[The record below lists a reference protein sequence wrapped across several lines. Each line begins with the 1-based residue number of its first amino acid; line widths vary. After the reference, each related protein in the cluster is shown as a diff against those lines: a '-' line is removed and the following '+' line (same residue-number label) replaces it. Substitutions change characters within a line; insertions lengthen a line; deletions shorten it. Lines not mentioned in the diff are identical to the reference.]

1 MTAQPASPLPAPPST
16 LAQFDLSRRSG
27 LVTGAA
33 SGIGLAYAEVLA
45 EAGAKV
51 TLTDIDGEG
60 AERAAARLR
69 DAGHD
74 ARSARVDVRDLAAV
88 AAAFDGH
95 VAAWGGCDIAFAN
108 AGLDVGNG
116 FWTPGDKRNPAGQID
131 AYDPERWDR
140 SIAINLTGVFHTVR
154 EAARVMKANE
164 ANGQRR
170 GGSIVI
176 TSSNAAEVNEAIV
189 GVPYMAAKAG
199 VKHFMRH
206 AAYELAA
213 FGIRVNAIAPG
224 PFVTNIGDGWV
235 KKNPA
240 AKQAWDALVPVG
252 RMAETYQ
259 IKPLALLLAS
269 DAGSYMTG
277 SHVMIDGGMQLG
289 PVKPL
294 VFEE

>member
-1 MTAQPASPLPAPPST
+1 MKT
-16 LAQFDLSRRSG
+16 LDQFDLTGRSG

-51 TLTDIDGEG
+51 TLTDIDAEG
-60 AERAAARLR
+60 AARECARLV
-69 DAGHD
+69 DQGYE
-74 ARSARVDVRDLAAV
+74 ARWDSCDVSKLDDVAR
-88 AAAFDGH
+88 AFDHH
-95 VAAWGGCDIAFAN
+95 VAAYGGCDVAFAN

-116 FWTPGDKRNPAGQID
+116 FWTPEGKRNPEGQID
-131 AYDPERWDR
+131 VYDPDRWYK
-140 SIAINLTGVFHTVR
+140 SIGINLNGVFHTVR
-154 EAARVMKANE
+154 EAARVMKANK
-164 ANGQRR
+164 ARR

-240 AKQAWDALVPVG
+240 AKAAWDELVPVG
-252 RMAETYQ
+252 KMAETYQ

-277 SHVMIDGGMQLG
+277 AHVMIDGGMQLG

-294 VFEE
+294 NS

>member
-1 MTAQPASPLPAPPST
+1 MESQGSMKT
-16 LAQFDLSRRSG
+16 LDQFDVRGRSA

-33 SGIGLAYAEVLA
+33 SGIGLAYAECMA
-45 EAGAKV
+45 EAGARV

-60 AERAAARLR
+60 AAREAQRLVDEGYEARFAICDVSDLR
-69 DAGHD
+69 Q
-74 ARSARVDVRDLAAV
+74 V
-88 AAAFDGH
+88 AKAFDDH
-95 VAAWGGCDIAFAN
+95 VTIYGGCDIAFAN
-108 AGLDVGNG
+108 AGLDVGGG
-116 FWTPGDKRNPAGQID
+116 FWTPENARNPEGQID
-131 AYDPERWDR
+131 VYDPDRWYK
-140 SIAINLTGVFHTVR
+140 SIGINLNGVFHTVR
-154 EAARVMKANE
+154 EAARVMKAN
-164 ANGQRR
+164 AKGKSGRR

-213 FGIRVNAIAPG
+213 YGIRVNAIAPG

-240 AKQAWDALVPVG
+240 AKKAWDELVPVG

-277 SHVMIDGGMQLG
+277 AHVMIDGGMQLG
-289 PVKPL
+289 PIKPL
-294 VFEE
+294 D

>member
-1 MTAQPASPLPAPPST
+1 MEGPKT
-16 LAQFDLSRRSG
+16 LEQFDIAGRSA

-33 SGIGLAYAEVLA
+33 SGIGLAYAECMA
-45 EAGAKV
+45 EAGARV
-51 TLTDIDGEG
+51 TLTDIDAAG
-60 AERAAARLR
+60 AEREAKRLVEEGYEARW
-69 DAGHD
+69 
-74 ARSARVDVRDLAAV
+74 DVCDVSQLDQV
-88 AAAFDGH
+88 ATAFDNH
-95 VAAWGGCDIAFAN
+95 VAAYGGCNIVFAN
-108 AGLDVGNG
+108 AGLDVGGG
-116 FWTPGDKRNPAGQID
+116 FWTPEGDRNPEGQID
-131 AYDPERWDR
+131 VYDPQRWYK
-140 SIAINLTGVFHTVR
+140 SIGINLTGAFHTVR

-164 ANGQRR
+164 RNSHRR

-206 AAYELAA
+206 TAYELAA
-213 FGIRVNAIAPG
+213 YGIRVNAIAPG

-240 AKQAWDALVPVG
+240 AKAAWDEMVPVG
-252 RMAETYQ
+252 RMAETWQ

-277 SHVMIDGGMQLG
+277 AHVMIDGGMQLG

-294 VFEE
+294 D

>member
-1 MTAQPASPLPAPPST
+1 MTDPKT
-16 LAQFDLSRRSG
+16 LDQFDVSGRSA

-33 SGIGLAYAEVLA
+33 SGIGLAYAEVMA

-51 TLTDIDGEG
+51 TLTDVDAEG
-60 AERAAARLR
+60 AAREAQRLADLGYEVRWDTCDVSELDQVKRA
-69 DAGHD
+69 
-74 ARSARVDVRDLAAV
+74 VDD
-88 AAAFDGH
+88 H
-95 VAAWGGCDIAFAN
+95 VKAYGGLDICFAN
-108 AGLDVGNG
+108 AGVDAGNG
-116 FWTPGDKRNPAGQID
+116 FWTPNDTRNPDGQID
-131 AYDPERWDR
+131 VYDPDRWYR
-140 SIAINLTGVFHTVR
+140 SININLNGVFHTVR
-154 EAARVMKANE
+154 EAARAMKANE
-164 ANGQRR
+164 ASGGRR
-170 GGSIVI
+170 GGAIVI

-224 PFVTNIGDGWV
+224 PFVTNIGGGYV
-235 KKNPA
+235 KKNPQA
-240 AKQAWDALVPVG
+240 RKAWDELVPVG
-252 RMAETYQ
+252 SMAETYQ

-277 SHVMIDGGMQLG
+277 AHVMIDGGMQLG

-294 VFEE
+294 VFEED

>member
-1 MTAQPASPLPAPPST
+1 MSGQPKT
-16 LAQFDLSRRSG
+16 LDQFDLSGRSG

-51 TLTDIDGEG
+51 TLTDIDAEG
-60 AERAAARLR
+60 AARECARLV
-69 DAGHD
+69 DQGYE
-74 ARSARVDVRDLAAV
+74 ARWDVCDVSKLDEVAR
-88 AAAFDGH
+88 AFDHH
-95 VAAWGGCDIAFAN
+95 VAAYGGCDVAFAN

-116 FWTPGDKRNPAGQID
+116 FWTPEGTRNPEGQID
-131 AYDPERWDR
+131 VYDPDRWYK
-140 SIAINLTGVFHTVR
+140 SIGINLNGVFHTVR
-154 EAARVMKANE
+154 EAARVMKANKH
-164 ANGQRR
+164 RR

-213 FGIRVNAIAPG
+213 YGIRVNAIAPG

-240 AKQAWDALVPVG
+240 AKKAWDELVPVG

-277 SHVMIDGGMQLG
+277 AHVMIDGGMQLG
-289 PVKPL
+289 PIKPL
-294 VFEE
+294 T

>member
-1 MTAQPASPLPAPPST
+1 MTSDPRT
-16 LAQFDLSRRSG
+16 LDQFDVRGRSAF
-27 LVTGAA
+27 VTGAA
-33 SGIGLAYAEVLA
+33 SGLGLAYAETMA

-51 TLTDIDGEG
+51 TLTDIDAAG
-60 AERAAARLR
+60 AERETKRLV
-69 DAGHD
+69 DAGYE
-74 ARSARVDVRDLAAV
+74 ARWDFCDVAQLDQV
-88 AAAFDGH
+88 AAAVDNH
-95 VAAWGGCDIAFAN
+95 VAAYGGLDICFAN
-108 AGLDVGNG
+108 AGLDVGGG
-116 FWTPGDKRNPAGQID
+116 FWTPNDDRNPEGQID
-131 AYDPERWDR
+131 VYEPERWYK
-140 SIAINLTGVFHTVR
+140 SIGINLTGCFHTVR
-154 EAARVMKANE
+154 EAARAMKANE
-164 ANGQRR
+164 RNGQRR

-213 FGIRVNAIAPG
+213 YGIRVNAIAPG

-235 KKNPA
+235 KKNPQ
-240 AKQAWDALVPVG
+240 AKKAWDELCPLG

-289 PVKPL
+289 PIKPL
-294 VFEE
+294 NS

>member
-1 MTAQPASPLPAPPST
+1 MSDPRT
-16 LAQFDLSRRSG
+16 LDQFDISGRSA

-33 SGIGLAYAEVLA
+33 SGIGLAYAECMA

-51 TLTDIDGEG
+51 TLTDIDVEG
-60 AERAAARLR
+60 VAREAKRLKEL
-69 DAGHD
+69 GHD
-74 ARSARVDVRDLAAV
+74 VRWAVCDVTDILEV
-88 AAAFDGH
+88 SSVFDEH
-95 VAAWGGCDIAFAN
+95 VAAYGGCDIAFAN

-116 FWTPGDKRNPAGQID
+116 FWSPEDKRNPAGQID
-131 AYDPERWDR
+131 VYEKARWDR
-140 SIAINLTGVFHTVR
+140 SIDINLTGVFHTVR
-154 EAARVMKANE
+154 EAARVMKRNE
-164 ANGQRR
+164 GRTGRR

-213 FGIRVNAIAPG
+213 YGIRVNAIAPG

-240 AKQAWDALVPVG
+240 AKAAWDKLVPVG

-277 SHVMIDGGMQLG
+277 AHVMIDGGMQLG

-294 VFEE
+294 ND

>member
-1 MTAQPASPLPAPPST
+1 MAEPKT
-16 LAQFDLSRRSG
+16 LDQFDLTGRTA

-33 SGIGLAYAEVLA
+33 SGIGLAYAEAMA

-51 TLTDIDGEG
+51 TITDIDAEG
-60 AERAAARLR
+60 AEREAARFVEQ
-69 DAGHD
+69 GHD
-74 ARSARVDVRDLAAV
+74 ARWDVCDVSDLEQVAR
-88 AAAFDGH
+88 AFDDH
-95 VAAWGGCDIAFAN
+95 VAAYGGCDIAFAN
-108 AGLDVGNG
+108 AGLDVGDG
-116 FWTPGDKRNPAGQID
+116 FWSPEDKRNPTGQID
-131 AYDPERWDR
+131 VYPKEKWDK

-164 ANGQRR
+164 ANGGRR

-206 AAYELAA
+206 SAYELAA
-213 FGIRVNAIAPG
+213 YGIRVNAIAPG

-235 KKNPA
+235 KKNPK
-240 AKQAWDALVPVG
+240 AKEAWDKLVPVG

-277 SHVMIDGGMQLG
+277 AHVMIDGGMQLG
-289 PVKPL
+289 PIKPL
-294 VFEE
+294 ND

>member
-1 MTAQPASPLPAPPST
+1 MIEGPRT
-16 LAQFDLSRRSG
+16 LDQFDIRGRSA

-33 SGIGLAYAEVLA
+33 SGIGLAYAECMA
-45 EAGAKV
+45 EAGARV
-51 TLTDIDGEG
+51 TLTDIDAAGVQLEAERLAGEG
-60 AERAAARLR
+60 HEVRWAAC
-69 DAGHD
+69 
-74 ARSARVDVRDLAAV
+74 DVSKLEQV

-95 VAAWGGCDIAFAN
+95 VAAFGGCDIAFAN

-116 FWTPGDKRNPAGQID
+116 FWSPENKRNRAGQID
-131 AYDPERWDR
+131 VYPKEAWDK
-140 SIAINLTGVFHTVR
+140 SIGINLTGVFHTVR
-154 EAARVMKANE
+154 EAARVMKANKD
-164 ANGQRR
+164 RR

-213 FGIRVNAIAPG
+213 HGIRVNAIAPG

-240 AKQAWDALVPVG
+240 AKKAWDELVPVG
-252 RMAETYQ
+252 RMAETWQ

-294 VFEE
+294 D

>member
-1 MTAQPASPLPAPPST
+1 VSEPKT
-16 LAQFDLSRRSG
+16 LDQFDLTGRTA

-33 SGIGLAYAEVLA
+33 SGIGLAYAEAVA

-51 TLTDIDGEG
+51 TITDIDAEG
-60 AERAAARLR
+60 AEREAARFVEQ
-69 DAGHD
+69 GYD
-74 ARSARVDVRDLAAV
+74 ARWDVCDVSDLEQVAR
-88 AAAFDGH
+88 AFDDH
-95 VAAWGGCDIAFAN
+95 VAAYGGCDIAFAN
-108 AGLDVGNG
+108 AGLDVGDG
-116 FWTPGDKRNPAGQID
+116 FWSPEDKRNPAGQID
-131 AYDPERWDR
+131 VYPKEKWDK

-164 ANGQRR
+164 ANGGRR

-206 AAYELAA
+206 SAYELAA
-213 FGIRVNAIAPG
+213 YGIRVNAIAPG

-235 KKNPA
+235 KKNPK
-240 AKQAWDALVPVG
+240 AKEAWDKLVPVG

-289 PVKPL
+289 PIKPL
-294 VFEE
+294 ND

>member
-1 MTAQPASPLPAPPST
+1 MKT
-16 LAQFDLSRRSG
+16 LDQFDIAGRSA

-33 SGIGLAYAEVLA
+33 SGIGLAYAEVMA

-51 TLTDIDGEG
+51 TLADLDMEG
-60 AERAAARLR
+60 AEREAARLR
-69 DAGHD
+69 DSGAD
-74 ARSARVDVRDLAAV
+74 ARAVRCDVSQLDQV
-88 AAAFDGH
+88 VAAFDSH
-95 VAAWGGCDIAFAN
+95 VEAFGGCDIAFAN

-116 FWTPGDKRNPAGQID
+116 FWTPEGTRNPEGQID
-131 AYDPERWDR
+131 VYPAESWYK
-140 SIAINLTGVFHTVR
+140 SIGINLNGAFHTVR
-154 EAARVMKANE
+154 EAARVMKQNE
-164 ANGQRR
+164 ERTGRR

-213 FGIRVNAIAPG
+213 HGIRVNAIAPG
-224 PFVTNIGDGWV
+224 PFVTNIGGGWV

-240 AKQAWDALVPVG
+240 AKKAWDELVPVG

-294 VFEE
+294 NE

>member
-1 MTAQPASPLPAPPST
+1 MADPKT
-16 LAQFDLSRRSG
+16 LDQFDITGRSA

-33 SGIGLAYAEVLA
+33 SGIGLAYAEVMA

-51 TLTDIDGEG
+51 TLTDIDAEG
-60 AERAAARLR
+60 AAREAQRLADEGYEARWAAC
-69 DAGHD
+69 
-74 ARSARVDVRDLAAV
+74 DVADLDQV
-88 AAAFDGH
+88 AKAFDDH
-95 VAAWGGCDIAFAN
+95 VSAFGGCDIAFAN

-116 FWTPGDKRNPAGQID
+116 FWTPDDKRNPAGQID
-131 AYDPERWDR
+131 VYPKESWDK
-140 SIAINLTGVFHTVR
+140 SIGINLTGIFHTVR
-154 EAARVMKANE
+154 EAARVMKANKE
-164 ANGQRR
+164 RR
-170 GGSIVI
+170 GGSIVV

-213 FGIRVNAIAPG
+213 YGIRVNAIAPG

-235 KKNPA
+235 KKNPQ
-240 AKQAWDALVPVG
+240 AKLAWDKLVPVG
-252 RMAETYQ
+252 RMAETWQ

-294 VFEE
+294 DG

>member
-1 MTAQPASPLPAPPST
+1 MIEGPRT
-16 LAQFDLSRRSG
+16 LDQFDIRGRSA

-33 SGIGLAYAEVLA
+33 SGIGLAYAECMA
-45 EAGAKV
+45 EAGARV
-51 TLTDIDGEG
+51 TLTDIDAAGVQLEAERLAGEG
-60 AERAAARLR
+60 HEVRWAAC
-69 DAGHD
+69 
-74 ARSARVDVRDLAAV
+74 DVSKLEQV

-95 VAAWGGCDIAFAN
+95 VAAFGGCDIAFAN

-116 FWTPGDKRNPAGQID
+116 FWSPENKRNPAGQID
-131 AYDPERWDR
+131 VYPKEAWDK
-140 SIAINLTGVFHTVR
+140 SIGINLTGVFHTVR
-154 EAARVMKANE
+154 EAARVMKANKD
-164 ANGQRR
+164 RR

-213 FGIRVNAIAPG
+213 HGIRVNAIAPG

-240 AKQAWDALVPVG
+240 AKKAWDELVPVG
-252 RMAETYQ
+252 RMAETWQ

-294 VFEE
+294 D

>member
-1 MTAQPASPLPAPPST
+1 MKT
-16 LAQFDLSRRSG
+16 LDQFDLTGRSG

-33 SGIGLAYAEVLA
+33 SGLGLAYAEVLA

-51 TLTDIDGEG
+51 TLTDIDAEG
-60 AERAAARLR
+60 AARECARLV
-69 DAGHD
+69 DQGYD
-74 ARSARVDVRDLAAV
+74 ARWDSCDVSKLEDVAR
-88 AAAFDGH
+88 AFDHH
-95 VAAWGGCDIAFAN
+95 VAAYGGCDVAFAN

-116 FWTPGDKRNPAGQID
+116 FWTPEGTRNPDGQID
-131 AYDPERWDR
+131 VYDPDRWYK
-140 SIAINLTGVFHTVR
+140 SIGINLNGVFHTVR
-154 EAARVMKANE
+154 EAARVMKANRHRP
-164 ANGQRR
+164 NGRR

-213 FGIRVNAIAPG
+213 YGIRVNAIAPG

-240 AKQAWDALVPVG
+240 AKAAWDQLVPVG

-259 IKPLALLLAS
+259 VKPLALLLAS

-277 SHVMIDGGMQLG
+277 AHVMIDGGMQLG

-294 VFEE
+294 ND

>member
-1 MTAQPASPLPAPPST
+1 MTQPKT
-16 LAQFDLSRRSG
+16 LDQFDLTGRSG

-51 TLTDIDGEG
+51 TITDVDAEG
-60 AERAAARLR
+60 AAREAQRLV

-74 ARSARVDVRDLAAV
+74 VRWDSCDVADLAQV
-88 AAAFDGH
+88 AQAFDNH
-95 VAAWGGCDIAFAN
+95 VAAFGGCDVAFAN
-108 AGLDVGNG
+108 AGIDVGNG
-116 FWTPGDKRNPAGQID
+116 FWTPEGNRNPEGQID
-131 AYDPERWDR
+131 VYDPERWYK
-140 SIAINLTGVFHTVR
+140 SIGINLNGVFHTVR

-206 AAYELAA
+206 SAYELAA
-213 FGIRVNAIAPG
+213 YGVRVNAIAPG

-240 AKQAWDALVPVG
+240 AKKAWDELVPVG

-277 SHVMIDGGMQLG
+277 AHVMIDGGMQLG
-289 PVKPL
+289 PIKPL
-294 VFEE
+294 ND

>member
-1 MTAQPASPLPAPPST
+1 MAEPKT
-16 LAQFDLSRRSG
+16 LDQFDLTGRSG

-33 SGIGLAYAEVLA
+33 SGIGLAYAEALA

-51 TLTDIDGEG
+51 TLTDIDAAG
-60 AERAAARLR
+60 AEREAKRFIDQGYEARW
-69 DAGHD
+69 
-74 ARSARVDVRDLAAV
+74 DVCDVSDLAQV
-88 AAAFDGH
+88 AQTFDNH
-95 VAAWGGCDIAFAN
+95 VAAYGGLDVAFAN

-116 FWTPGDKRNPAGQID
+116 FWSPEGERNPEGQID
-131 AYDPERWDR
+131 VYDPERWYK
-140 SIAINLTGVFHTVR
+140 SIGINLNGVFHTVR

-164 ANGQRR
+164 ANGPKGSGRR

-213 FGIRVNAIAPG
+213 YGIRVNAIAPG

-240 AKQAWDALVPVG
+240 AKKAWDELVPVG

-289 PVKPL
+289 PIKPL
-294 VFEE
+294 ND

>member
-1 MTAQPASPLPAPPST
+1 VTGTPTALE
-16 LAQFDLSRRSG
+16 QFDIKGRSA

-33 SGIGLAYAEVLA
+33 SGIGLAYAECMA
-45 EAGAKV
+45 EAGARV
-51 TLTDIDGEG
+51 TLTDIDAAG
-60 AERAAARLR
+60 AEREAHRLVGEGYEVRWAAC
-69 DAGHD
+69 
-74 ARSARVDVRDLAAV
+74 DVSDLEQV
-88 AAAFDGH
+88 AHAFDEH
-95 VAAWGGCDIAFAN
+95 VAAYGGCDIAFAN

-116 FWTPGDKRNPAGQID
+116 FWSPENERNPAGQID
-131 AYDPERWDR
+131 VYSKAAWDR
-140 SIAINLTGVFHTVR
+140 SIGINLTGVFHTVR

-164 ANGQRR
+164 ERGGRR
-170 GGSIVI
+170 GGAIVI

-213 FGIRVNAIAPG
+213 YGIRVNAIAPG

-240 AKQAWDALVPVG
+240 AKRAWDELVPVG

-277 SHVMIDGGMQLG
+277 AHVMIDGGMQLG
-289 PVKPL
+289 PVKPID
-294 VFEE
+294 

>member
-1 MTAQPASPLPAPPST
+1 VKT
-16 LAQFDLSRRSG
+16 LDQFDMTGRSG

-51 TLTDIDGEG
+51 TLTDIDAEG
-60 AERAAARLR
+60 AARECARLV
-69 DAGHD
+69 DQGYD
-74 ARSARVDVRDLAAV
+74 ARWDSCDVSRLADV
-88 AAAFDGH
+88 TRAFDHH
-95 VAAWGGCDIAFAN
+95 VAAYGGCDVAFAN

-116 FWTPGDKRNPAGQID
+116 FWTPEGNRNPDGQID
-131 AYDPERWDR
+131 VYDPDRWYK
-140 SIAINLTGVFHTVR
+140 SIGINLNGVFHTVR
-154 EAARVMKANE
+154 EAARVMKANTH
-164 ANGQRR
+164 RR

-213 FGIRVNAIAPG
+213 YGIRVNAIAPG

-240 AKQAWDALVPVG
+240 AKAAWDELVPVG
-252 RMAETYQ
+252 KMAETWQ

-277 SHVMIDGGMQLG
+277 AHVMIDGGMQLG

-294 VFEE
+294 NN

>member
-1 MTAQPASPLPAPPST
+1 MPDPRT
-16 LAQFDLSRRSG
+16 LDQFDVTGRSAF
-27 LVTGAA
+27 VTGAA
-33 SGIGLAYAEVLA
+33 SGIGLAYAETMA
-45 EAGAKV
+45 EAGARV
-51 TLTDIDGEG
+51 TLTDIDGVG
-60 AERAAARLR
+60 AERETKRLA
-69 DAGHD
+69 DLGHD
-74 ARSARVDVRDLAAV
+74 VRWGVCDVSDLSQV
-88 AAAFDGH
+88 AHAIDAH
-95 VAAWGGCDIAFAN
+95 VAAYGGLDICFAN
-108 AGLDVGNG
+108 AGLDVGGG
-116 FWTPGDKRNPAGQID
+116 FWSPEGNRNPEGQID
-131 AYDPERWDR
+131 VYDPERWYK
-140 SIAINLTGVFHTVR
+140 SIGINLNGVFHTVR
-154 EAARVMKANE
+154 EAARAMKANE
-164 ANGQRR
+164 GNGQRR

-213 FGIRVNAIAPG
+213 YGIRVNAIAPG

-240 AKQAWDALVPVG
+240 AKAAWDELVPVG

-259 IKPLALLLAS
+259 VKPLALLLAS

-289 PVKPL
+289 PIKPL
-294 VFEE
+294 NS

>member
-1 MTAQPASPLPAPPST
+1 MTQPKT
-16 LAQFDLSRRSG
+16 LDQFDLTGRSG

-51 TLTDIDGEG
+51 TITDVDAEG
-60 AERAAARLR
+60 AAREAQRLV

-74 ARSARVDVRDLAAV
+74 VRWDSCDVADLAQV
-88 AAAFDGH
+88 AQAFDNH
-95 VAAWGGCDIAFAN
+95 VAAFGGCDVAFAN
-108 AGLDVGNG
+108 AGIDVGNG
-116 FWTPGDKRNPAGQID
+116 FWTPEGNRNPEGQID
-131 AYDPERWDR
+131 VYDPERWYK
-140 SIAINLTGVFHTVR
+140 SIGINLNGVFHTVR

-206 AAYELAA
+206 SAYELAA
-213 FGIRVNAIAPG
+213 YGIRVNAIAPG

-240 AKQAWDALVPVG
+240 AKKAWDELVPVG
-252 RMAETYQ
+252 RMAEAYQ

-277 SHVMIDGGMQLG
+277 AHVMIDGGMQLG
-289 PVKPL
+289 PIKPL
-294 VFEE
+294 ND

>member
-1 MTAQPASPLPAPPST
+1 MNT
-16 LAQFDLSRRSG
+16 LEQFDIAGRSA

-33 SGIGLAYAEVLA
+33 SGIGLAYAECMA

-60 AERAAARLR
+60 AAREAQRLV
-69 DAGHD
+69 DEGYE
-74 ARSARVDVRDLAAV
+74 ARFAICDVSDLAQV
-88 AAAFDGH
+88 AKAFDDH
-95 VAAWGGCDIAFAN
+95 VLAYGGCDIAFAN

-116 FWTPGDKRNPAGQID
+116 FWTPEGDRNPDGQID
-131 AYDPERWDR
+131 VYDPDRWYK

-154 EAARVMKANE
+154 EAARVMKVNKPKAD
-164 ANGQRR
+164 GRRR
-170 GGSIVI
+170 GGAIVI

-206 AAYELAA
+206 TAYELAA
-213 FGIRVNAIAPG
+213 YGIRVNAIAPG

-240 AKQAWDALVPVG
+240 AKAAWDELVPVG
-252 RMAETYQ
+252 RMAETWQ

-269 DAGSYMTG
+269 DASSYITG
-277 SHVMIDGGMQLG
+277 AHMMIDGGMQLG

-294 VFEE
+294 NR

>member
-1 MTAQPASPLPAPPST
+1 MAGPKT
-16 LAQFDLSRRSG
+16 LDQFDIKGRSA

-33 SGIGLAYAEVLA
+33 SGIGLAYAECMA
-45 EAGAKV
+45 EAGARV
-51 TLTDIDGEG
+51 TLTDIDAEG
-60 AERAAARLR
+60 AEREAKRLTDEGYEARW
-69 DAGHD
+69 
-74 ARSARVDVRDLAAV
+74 DVCDVAQLDQV
-88 AAAFDGH
+88 AAAFDNH
-95 VAAWGGCDIAFAN
+95 VAAYGGCDIAFAN
-108 AGLDVGNG
+108 AGLDVGAG
-116 FWTPGDKRNPAGQID
+116 FWTPEGARNPEGQID
-131 AYDPERWDR
+131 VYDPQRWYK
-140 SIAINLTGVFHTVR
+140 SIGINLTGVFHTVR

-164 ANGQRR
+164 PNGHRR

-213 FGIRVNAIAPG
+213 YGIRVNAIAPG

-240 AKQAWDALVPVG
+240 AKKAWDELVPVG
-252 RMAETYQ
+252 RMAETHQ

-277 SHVMIDGGMQLG
+277 AHVMIDGGMQLG
-289 PVKPL
+289 PIKPIG
-294 VFEE
+294 